1 MILIYCQAQL
11 KLQLKLSWA
20 EFSLILT
27 LSNIYVAAAP
37 IYVAAAPIYVAA
49 APIYVAAAHNI
60 CGCSSNICGCSS
72 GKVPKVLIIDFFAT
86 VWLFAD
92 TKCQSRLIEEYSD
105 TYLLPSSAQAPTQT
119 KLG

>member
-1 MILIYCQAQL
+1 MLIYCQAQL

-49 APIYVAAAHNI
+49 ARNI

-86 VWLFAD
+86 VWLSAD

-105 TYLLPSSAQAPTQT
+105 TYLLPSSAEAPFQT